1 MHGERWRRHREGG
14 SPHRGGF
21 ASLRRPNRRPLPRS
35 SRLSA
40 KSTFRLTRI
49 LRRGGRNAPY
59 RHFPRGTRA
68 RTVRK
73 LRTMLFA
80 QSLRRRCRP
89 HLFAL
94 ESHNLVTL
102 LIVWPYFV
110 ESNRNSRLILGKA
123 VALGLGDGVSNQIS

>member
-1 MHGERWRRHREGG
+1 MGSAGVSTAKVVPPPGG
-14 SPHRGGF
+14 
-21 ASLRRPNRRPLPRS
+21 L
-35 SRLSA
+35 
-40 KSTFRLTRI
+40 
-49 LRRGGRNAPY
+49 
-59 RHFPRGTRA
+59 
-68 RTVRK
+68 
-73 LRTMLFA
+73 
-80 QSLRRRCRP
+80 RP

>member
-1 MHGERWRRHREGG
+1 MGEGG
-14 SPHRGGF
+14 FGEVG
-21 ASLRRPNRRPLPRS
+21 A
-35 SRLSA
+35 
-40 KSTFRLTRI
+40 
-49 LRRGGRNAPY
+49 GY
-59 RHFPRGTRA
+59 RYSVGAFPHFPRSTRA

-73 LRTMLFA
+73 LRTMSFA
-80 QSLRRRCRP
+80 QSLRRRSRP